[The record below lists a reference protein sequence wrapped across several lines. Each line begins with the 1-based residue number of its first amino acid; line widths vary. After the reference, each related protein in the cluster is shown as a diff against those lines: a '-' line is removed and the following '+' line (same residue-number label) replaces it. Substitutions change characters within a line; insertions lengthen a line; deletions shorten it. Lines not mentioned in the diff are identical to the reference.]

1 MFANRQTKIFLM
13 MVLLLAMLTG
23 GLQKPVLAAEQA
35 KGTVTVTGSD
45 QTGTLLPE
53 TNVTYT
59 DKENAFEA
67 LVNAVG
73 KDNVQFTQYSFG
85 KMVEGIKGLKS
96 TYPDSTWEFY
106 INGIQ
111 AQTGAEGYFV
121 KDNDKLTFRYAD
133 LKNPAPSKTVNLS
146 VVGKNNESLLSTEY
160 PVSFLEN
167 ANAYQLLRI
176 VAGSEN
182 VGFKQYDFGKMVTSI
197 KGVETTGADYWGFY
211 VNGKMADVGAEDY
224 KLQPNDKITFKYEV
238 SAPAADTPSQ
248 NTPADSNTTPAKPIA
263 KEEIQKSID
272 SAVQYVQK
280 DQVSDWEA
288 IALRQSRKAIPS
300 SYLEG
305 VINQIKSKNGHFTKI
320 TDYERFAMG
329 ILAAGGNPSNA
340 GGYDLIKSIYNGN
353 ITKQGMNGVAY
364 ALIALDSTNAA
375 IPASATWTKQKI
387 VNELLSNQN
396 KDGGWPLY
404 VKGSSDPDVTA
415 MVLTALAP
423 HKTGAGSMSTLS
435 TQTSGSG
442 VQSSI
447 DKGVNYI
454 KELFQSGKISNSSTV
469 AQAVIALSAVGMEPN
484 GVQKNGIGLVEYL
497 KSFQN
502 PDGGFFKD
510 AKGPSDPMA
519 SEQGIQALVAYQL
532 YTAGKGSLY
541 SFANSAPVKVK
552 VTPVQTKPAQAQTAQ
567 QTQTVKQP
575 VKAATATASGHPLPK
590 TASNTPNLIVFGV
603 LIILM
608 GLVSYFRMNRNR
620 V

>member
-13 MVLLLAMLTG
+13 MVLLLAILTG
-23 GLQKPVLAAEQA
+23 GLQKQVFAAET
-35 KGTVTVTGSD
+35 KGAITVLGSE

-53 TNVTYT
+53 TDVTYT
-59 DKENAFEA
+59 DKENAFEV

-85 KMVEGIKGLKS
+85 KMIDGIKGLKS

-111 AQTGAEGYFV
+111 AQTGAEGYLV
-121 KDNDKLTFRYAD
+121 QDNDKLTFRYAD

-146 VVGKNNESLLSTEY
+146 VMGKNNESLLTTQY
-160 PVSFLEN
+160 PVSFLDN
-167 ANAYQLLRI
+167 ANAYQLLRL

-197 KGVETTGADYWGFY
+197 KGVETTGSDYWGFY
-211 VNGKMADVGAEDY
+211 VNGKMPDVGAEDY
-224 KLQPNDKITFKYEV
+224 KLQPDDKVMFKYEA
-238 SAPAADTPSQ
+238 SAPPADTPSQ
-248 NTPADSNTTPAKPIA
+248 DAPADSNATPAKTIA

-288 IALRQSRKAIPS
+288 IALRQSGKAIPS
-300 SYLEG
+300 SYLER

-340 GGYDLIKSIYNGN
+340 GGYDLIKSIYTGN

-364 ALIALDSTNAA
+364 ALIALDSTHAS
-375 IPASATWTKQKI
+375 IPASAIWTKEKI
-387 VNELLSNQN
+387 INELLSNQN
-396 KDGGWPLY
+396 KDGGWPLDAN
-404 VKGSSDPDVTA
+404 GSSDPDVTA

-423 HKTGAGSMSTLS
+423 HKTGAGSVSALA
-435 TQTSGSG
+435 TQTGSG

-454 KELFQSGKISNSSTV
+454 KEQFQSGKISNSSTA
-469 AQAVIALSAVGMEPN
+469 AQAVIALSAVGVEPN
-484 GVQKNGIGLVEYL
+484 GVKKNGIGLVEYL
-497 KSFQN
+497 KTFQN
-502 PDGGFFKD
+502 PDGGFILNK
-510 AKGPSDPMA
+510 KGPSDPMA

-532 YTAGKGSLY
+532 YTEGKGSLY
-541 SFANSAPVKVK
+541 SFANSAPVKV
-552 VTPVQTKPAQAQTAQ
+552 TPVQTQPAKVQTAQ

-575 VKAATATASGHPLPK
+575 VKSTTATASGHPLPK
-590 TASNTPNLIVFGV
+590 TASNTANLIVFGV

-608 GLVSYFRMNRNR
+608 GLVLYFRINRNR